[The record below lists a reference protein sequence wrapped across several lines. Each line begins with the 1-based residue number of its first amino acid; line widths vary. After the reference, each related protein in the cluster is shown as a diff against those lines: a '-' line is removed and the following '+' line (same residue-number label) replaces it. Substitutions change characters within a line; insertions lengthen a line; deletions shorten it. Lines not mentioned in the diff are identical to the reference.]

1 MEQEPSDPKYK
12 CFEVKKW
19 TAVGLW
25 SWDME
30 IENCAICKSHIMEPC
45 IDCQA
50 N

>member
-30 IENCAICKSHIMEPC
+30 IENCAICKSHLMEPC
-45 IDCQA
+45 IDC
-50 N
+50 